1 MMSDPERAGDD
12 ELLAIPRLAERVGVT
27 PRVLRYW
34 EEQGLISPTR
44 EHGKLRYSPRD
55 VAIAALIRRLL
66 AAGAGVE
73 GVRMLKRLA
82 ERDIRRS
89 SAAGDQVAL
98 IEDALRILYQRKAF
112 REETGMDEEHYP
124 EGKPPPPPRHGGPPR
139 GPGGPGG
146 PRPRKGEARSLSKG
160 PSGIVKMLMA
170 HVLLQ
175 PDIPAKRHWRST
187 GHSSRLDALGFSF
200 DVGSTAEPSGEVY
213 DDEPRCPL
221 CACQE
226 HKPRLSAAGDHS
238 APAAVWPG
246 SGETGRRPQPEL
258 PGPSWCWPC
267 AAARRRPKPLCPGT
281 LLASVTRQSDAS
293 GARA

>member
-73 GVRMLKRLA
+73 GVRMLKRIA

-89 SAAGDQVAL
+89 SAAGDEMAL
-98 IEDALRILYQRKAF
+98 AEDALRILYQRKAF

-124 EGKPPPPPRHGGPPR
+124 EGKPPPPPHGGPPR
-139 GPGGPGG
+139 GPAGPGG
-146 PRPRKGEARSLSKG
+146 PRPRKGEAGSLSKG
-160 PSGIVKMLMA
+160 PGGIAKMMTLIA
-170 HVLLQ
+170 
-175 PDIPAKRHWRST
+175 
-187 GHSSRLDALGFSF
+187 ALP
-200 DVGSTAEPSGEVY
+200 V
-213 DDEPRCPL
+213 
-221 CACQE
+221 
-226 HKPRLSAAGDHS
+226 
-238 APAAVWPG
+238 
-246 SGETGRRPQPEL
+246 RRPARRPL
-258 PGPSWCWPC
+258 PGV
-267 AAARRRPKPLCPGT
+267 AVRT
-281 LLASVTRQSDAS
+281 QSFS
-293 GARA
+293 GLR